1 MRNQKLYVSLA
12 GSNYD
17 SGTKTFEV
25 TPSELINFNLEGPYE
40 LVFDKITLSFE
51 EKLQWVYVCS
61 EEIAVRR
68 KQNPFL
74 QSGMGNTVSVIHTPL
89 AHYEVSDTTSTTTTE
104 DAVTSATIAAR
115 SDLFMFLDFADSY
128 QVTVD
133 EEQLTQ
139 IIATNSSTFTFV
151 SSDVAGIPYENFGTE
166 SAKCI
171 NLNAGNI
178 RLSDSSTAA
187 EPESGALI
195 MLFSTQTTIDDQQIL
210 TDWYRWR
217 IYCNSDKLAYYDGS
231 TNDVAISLLA
241 ATDYLLTVRRNATEF
256 IWRLEKLSDNTTQEI
271 TSSNGGSSSGT
282 GLFDVGG
289 TGSDTADGRISN
301 LVVLT
306 SNADADVEE
315 VELYMRQQYRG
326 VGSTTTTT
334 TVTTYNYSA
343 PTAFLNH
350 LRKAAARKASAPSAM
365 TFAGID
371 RAMSAKFS
379 QNPCE
384 RLTYQPVFIGTIS
397 SVGTLISSA
406 PYFPPLQEAT
416 YFRCPPTSDLR
427 SILVISKLLSRY
439 SMCLPILGCCM
450 NSVNSS

>member
-12 GSNYD
+12 GSAYD
-17 SGTKTFEV
+17 SGSKTFEV

-74 QSGMGNTVSVIHTPL
+74 QSGMGNTVSVVHSPL

-104 DAVTSATIAAR
+104 SSVTSATIAAR
-115 SDLFMFLDFADSY
+115 SDLFMFLDFADSA
-128 QVTVD
+128 QVTTSGD
-133 EEQLTQ
+133 PATLTQ
-139 IIATNSSTFTFV
+139 IIATNDSTFTFV
-151 SSDVAGIPYENFGTE
+151 SSDAAGIAYEDFGTE

-195 MLFSTQTTIDDQQIL
+195 MLFTTQTTIDDNQIL

-217 IYCNSDKLAYYDGS
+217 ISCNSDKLAYYTGS
-231 TNDVAISLLA
+231 VVDTTISLIA

-256 IWRLEKLSDNTTQEI
+256 IWRLEKLSDNTTQEQ
-271 TSSNGGSSSGT
+271 TTSNGGSSSGT

-289 TGSDTADGRISN
+289 TSSATADGKISN

-326 VGSTTTTT
+326 VGTTTSST

-343 PTAFLNH
+343 PAPEIIELKNN
-350 LRKAAARKASAPSAM
+350 AS
-365 TFAGID
+365 
-371 RAMSAKFS
+371 
-379 QNPCE
+379 
-384 RLTYQPVFIGTIS
+384 TIS
-397 SVGTLISSA
+397 RLDLSFRDEDGTLIKPSKG
-406 PYFPPLQEAT
+406 
-416 YFRCPPTSDLR
+416 
-427 SILVISKLLSRY
+427 LVEISVKVPS
-439 SMCLPILGCCM
+439 
-450 NSVNSS
+450 